1 MSNHKLTFLL
11 GNVGVQRQRRWRR
24 WLSPYTHTH
33 THPPTNTRTHPP
45 RSHPL
50 PASRLGEKQDTGD
63 GEDGHLPKHTH
74 PPTPT
79 PCSHPLPDSRLG
91 EKQDPGVSHL
101 HLPLQ
106 DAGPSLA
113 RLSSSAR
120 SNFSS
125 HPVVTWHRTLLGT
138 GGSEQEAR

>member
-1 MSNHKLTFLL
+1 MAISLQTHTATQEVVKMAISLN
-11 GNVGVQRQRRWRR
+11 
-24 WLSPYTHTH
+24 THTH
-33 THPPTNTRTHPP
+33 TH
-45 RSHPL
+45 
-50 PASRLGEKQDTGD
+50 
-63 GEDGHLPKHTH
+63 
-74 PPTPT
+74 T
-79 PCSHPLPDSRLG
+79 PCNHPLPDSRLG

>member
-1 MSNHKLTFLL
+1 MAISLQTHTATQEVVKMAISLNKH
-11 GNVGVQRQRRWRR
+11 
-24 WLSPYTHTH
+24 THTH
-33 THPPTNTRTHPP
+33 THPC
-45 RSHPL
+45 SHPL

-74 PPTPT
+74 THTHT
-79 PCSHPLPDSRLG
+79 PCNHPLPDSRLG